1 MDINALNT
9 TDISEKG
16 VVIEIVDE
24 SGLSD
29 GTTVTMRGVDSEVW
43 QRHQSKITGYRNI
56 ENMHGRV
63 PDDKKIEGM
72 LLDAVVDCAM
82 DWSGWTN
89 GADENG
95 KPVPDP
101 IVYKDRISF
110 HDDIS
115 QIKRVFTV
123 TRGGSWWCSEKTC
136 NGFGLNYR
144 GKILEDTVFSNNG
157 FRCAKRMN

>member
-72 LLDAVVDCAM
+72 YLDAVVDCAM

-89 GADENG
+89 GLDENG
-95 KPVPDP
+95 KPVPVP
-101 IVYKDRISF
+101 FSKDLFRKVLKNSPLLQDQVLKKMVSRDF
-110 HDDIS
+110 LLKS
-115 QIKRVFTV
+115 K
-123 TRGGSWWCSEKTC
+123 
-136 NGFGLNYR
+136 NG
-144 GKILEDTVFSNNG
+144 KSS
-157 FRCAKRMN
+157 

>member
-72 LLDAVVDCAM
+72 YLDAVVDCAM

-89 GADENG
+89 GLDENG
-95 KPVPDP
+95 KPVPVP
-101 IVYKDRISF
+101 FSKDLFRKVLKNSPLLQDQVLKKMVSRDF
-110 HDDIS
+110 LLKS
-115 QIKRVFTV
+115 K
-123 TRGGSWWCSEKTC
+123 
-136 NGFGLNYR
+136 NG
-144 GKILEDTVFSNNG
+144 
-157 FRCAKRMN
+157 MNS